1 VNFSVVGNT
10 ITLTEAIA
18 YDKAIYRTYGN
29 TVKRYMSNEVYKEAP
44 IGGTD
49 YNVYV
54 EFDGAETGFD
64 GNVYFYG
71 PNEGVTVTVKDEH
84 TLTFDVNVD
93 NVSTI
98 FKQDNFVV
106 VVQSLSN
113 PNEKYKIKLNVDTL
127 RNNRVF
133 IND

>member
-1 VNFSVVGNT
+1 
-10 ITLTEAIA
+10 
-18 YDKAIYRTYGN
+18 
-29 TVKRYMSNEVYKEAP
+29 M
-44 IGGTD
+44 
-49 YNVYV
+49 
-54 EFDGAETGFD
+54 ETFISM
-64 GNVYFYG
+64 VQMR
-71 PNEGVTVTVKDEH
+71 GVTVTVKDEH